1 MIVIEIFINPP
12 MKKTILIATSLL
24 LLTGCSQQKSQP
36 IDITDQ
42 LQKLDN
48 TQLSDETVAKI
59 TGNEINKYSSKEL
72 AVSFDYPSNWEVKE
86 IKPNSTTNKFI
97 TICSPK
103 CDILID
109 LPSRSFEEYEKELKD
124 PIKDGKMSVK
134 ENSPTDNKK
143 YTAKEYGQEGGVYY
157 LIKID
162 KVYVGVQSE
171 NYLDQKEREQLD
183 IILNSLSSI

>member
-1 MIVIEIFINPP
+1 